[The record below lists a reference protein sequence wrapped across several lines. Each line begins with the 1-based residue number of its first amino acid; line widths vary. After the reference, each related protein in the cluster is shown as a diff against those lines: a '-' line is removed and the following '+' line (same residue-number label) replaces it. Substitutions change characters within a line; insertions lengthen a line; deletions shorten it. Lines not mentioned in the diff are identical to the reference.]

1 VFLELDEPDLFN
13 LGSVSRYYNILT
25 ADNGV
30 WSQLALKRW
39 EAKEGMREISEE
51 YRNFWF
57 KSPGA
62 WKRVYCLIEKEARRT
77 SLDVND
83 LVDNIW
89 YCAPVDNIDDW
100 NNNKLVTFSE
110 DGTYTHHHEPF
121 NPTFTWTMNNGSLSL
136 NYKPFRLMRSSGW
149 DLVMS
154 NGALVFKSPGTK
166 SFRRKLRE
174 DGLIPNDNNF

>member
-13 LGSVSRYYNILT
+13 LGCVSRYYSILT
-25 ADNGV
+25 ADNAV

-89 YCAPVDNIDDW
+89 YCA
-100 NNNKLVTFSE
+100 
-110 DGTYTHHHEPF
+110 
-121 NPTFTWTMNNGSLSL
+121 
-136 NYKPFRLMRSSGW
+136 
-149 DLVMS
+149 
-154 NGALVFKSPGTK
+154 
-166 SFRRKLRE
+166 
-174 DGLIPNDNNF
+174 